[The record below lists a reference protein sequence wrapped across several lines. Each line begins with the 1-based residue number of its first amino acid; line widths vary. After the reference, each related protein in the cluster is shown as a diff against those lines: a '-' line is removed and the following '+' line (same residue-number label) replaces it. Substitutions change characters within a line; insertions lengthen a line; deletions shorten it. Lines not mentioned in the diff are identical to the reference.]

1 MSTAAEYRALADE
14 CFRWARE
21 ATTENVRLVYLDI
34 AKGWLELAA
43 YGGLPIRQS
52 ERRIIPSRGGPAGR
66 GISTSCD

>member
-52 ERRIIPSRGGPAGR
+52 EPRRVNRADQSQATRAR
-66 GISTSCD
+66 T